1 MDKYILVTGG
11 AGFIGS
17 HLTEALLK
25 SQQKVI
31 VLDNFNDFY
40 DPEIKRGNIKA
51 ITTKMA
57 ELGIPEDHFQIVEGD
72 IRNTEQMDKLFASFS
87 IQLVV
92 HLAAMAGVRPSISVP
107 LLYNDVNINGTL
119 NLLELCRKYGV
130 KKFVFASS
138 SSVYGNNKKVPFSET
153 DFVDHPVSPYA
164 ATKRA
169 GELLCHTYHH
179 LYGMDI
185 ACLRFFTVYGPGQRP
200 DLAIHKF
207 TKLIINDE
215 EVPFYGDGT
224 TERDYTYIEDIIDG
238 VVKAIQWVQAGQG
251 LYEIFNLGE
260 SRTVNLKEMV
270 TTLEKEI
277 GKKAKLKVLPM
288 QPGDVQRTYAD
299 ITKAQKILGY
309 QPTTAFEDGIK
320 QFIQWYKEV
329 NKLSLINA

>member
-1 MDKYILVTGG
+1 
-11 AGFIGS
+11 
-17 HLTEALLK
+17 
-25 SQQKVI
+25 
-31 VLDNFNDFY
+31 
-40 DPEIKRGNIKA
+40 
-51 ITTKMA
+51 
-57 ELGIPEDHFQIVEGD
+57 
-72 IRNTEQMDKLFASFS
+72 
-87 IQLVV
+87 
-92 HLAAMAGVRPSISVP
+92 
-107 LLYNDVNINGTL
+107 
-119 NLLELCRKYGV
+119 
-130 KKFVFASS
+130 VFASS

-153 DFVDHPVSPYA
+153 DFVDHPISPYA

-169 GELLCHTYHH
+169 GELICYTYHH

-185 ACLRFFTVYGPGQRP
+185 ACLRFFTVYGPRQRP

-207 TKLIINDE
+207 TKLLINGE
-215 EVPFYGDGT
+215 EIPFYGDGT
-224 TERDYTYIEDIIDG
+224 TERDYTFIDDIIEG
-238 VVKAIQWVQAGQG
+238 VVKALQWVQAGQG

-270 TTLEKEI
+270 TTLEKVI

-329 NKLSLINA
+329 NNIALINV

>member
-1 MDKYILVTGG
+1 VDKYILVTGG

>member
-1 MDKYILVTGG
+1 MKKSILVTGG
-11 AGFIGS
+11 VGFIGS

-25 SQQKVI
+25 IGYKV
-31 VLDNFNDFY
+31 VVVDNFNDFY
-40 DPEIKRGNIKA
+40 DPEKKRGNIMA
-51 ITTKMA
+51 IKSQMA
-57 ELGIPEDHFQIVEGD
+57 KLSIPEDHIQIIEGD
-72 IRNTEQMDKLFASFS
+72 IRNIEQLDKLFAAYS

-92 HLAAMAGVRPSISVP
+92 HLAAMAGVRPSISAP

-153 DFVDHPVSPYA
+153 DFVDHPISPYA

-169 GELLCHTYHH
+169 GELICHTYHH

-185 ACLRFFTVYGPGQRP
+185 ACLRFFTVFGPRQRP

-207 TKLIINDE
+207 TKLLINGE
-215 EVPFYGDGT
+215 EIPFYGDGT
-224 TERDYTYIEDIIDG
+224 TERDYTFIDDIIEG
-238 VVKAIQWVQAGQG
+238 VVKALQWVQAGQG

-270 TTLEKEI
+270 TTLEKVI

-288 QPGDVQRTYAD
+288 QPGDVTRTYAD

-309 QPTTAFEDGIK
+309 HPTTTFEEGIK
-320 QFIQWYKEV
+320 KFIQWYREI
-329 NKLSLINA
+329 NNIALINV

>member
-25 SQQKVI
+25 SGQKVV

-40 DPEIKRGNIKA
+40 DPVIKRENIKA

-57 ELGIPEDHFQIVEGD
+57 QLGIPEDHIQIIEGD
-72 IRNTEQMDKLFASFS
+72 IRDPEQMDKLFASSS

-92 HLAAMAGVRPSISVP
+92 HLAAMAGVRPSISAP

-119 NLLELCRKYGV
+119 NLLEMCKKYRV

-138 SSVYGNNKKVPFSET
+138 SSVYGNNKKVPFAET

-169 GELLCHTYHH
+169 GELFCHTYHH

-224 TERDYTYIEDIIDG
+224 TERDYTYIDDIIDG
-238 VVKAIQWVQAGQG
+238 VVRAIQWVQNGQG
-251 LYEIFNLGE
+251 QYEIFNLGE
-260 SRTVNLKEMV
+260 SRTISLNEMV
-270 TTLEKEI
+270 ATLEKVI

-288 QPGDVQRTYAD
+288 QPGDVKRTYAD
-299 ITKAQKILGY
+299 ITKARKILGY
-309 QPTTAFEDGIK
+309 HPVTAFEDGIEK
-320 QFIQWYKEV
+320 FVQWYKEN
-329 NKLSLINA
+329 NKLSLINV

>member
-17 HLTEALLK
+17 HLTETLLK
-25 SQQKVI
+25 SGQKVV
-31 VLDNFNDFY
+31 VLDNFNNFY
-40 DPEIKRGNIKA
+40 DPEIKRGNLKEIK
-51 ITTKMA
+51 TQML
-57 ELGIPEDHFQIVEGD
+57 ELGIPEAHIQIIEGD
-72 IRNTEQMDKLFASFS
+72 IRNVKQMDELFAAYP

-92 HLAAMAGVRPSISVP
+92 HLAAMAGVRPSISAP

-119 NLLELCRKYGV
+119 NLLEMCKKYSV

-169 GELLCHTYHH
+169 GELICHTYHH
-179 LYGMDI
+179 LYGMDV
-185 ACLRFFTVYGPGQRP
+185 ACLRFFTVYGPRQRP

-224 TERDYTYIEDIIDG
+224 TERDYTYIDDIIDG
-238 VVKAIQWVQAGQG
+238 IVKAIQWVQAGQG

-260 SRTVNLKEMV
+260 SRTINLKEMV
-270 TTLEKEI
+270 TTLESVI

-288 QPGDVQRTYAD
+288 QPGDVTRTYAD

-309 QPTTAFEDGIK
+309 NPTTAFEEGIK
-320 QFIQWYKEV
+320 QFIQWYREV
-329 NKLSLINA
+329 NNITLINV

>member
-1 MDKYILVTGG
+1 MGRHILVTGG

-17 HLTEALLK
+17 HLTKALLK

-238 VVKAIQWVQAGQG
+238 VLRAIQWVENGQG
-251 LYEIFNLGE
+251 SYEIFNLGE

-329 NKLSLINA
+329 NNIALINV

>member
-17 HLTEALLK
+17 HLAEALLK
-25 SQQKVI
+25 TGYKV
-31 VLDNFNDFY
+31 VAVDNFNDFY
-40 DPEIKRGNIKA
+40 DPEKKRGNIIA
-51 ITTKMA
+51 IKSQMA
-57 ELGIPEDHFQIVEGD
+57 KLSIPEDHIQIIEGD
-72 IRNTEQMDKLFASFS
+72 IRNIEQMDKLFATYP

-92 HLAAMAGVRPSISVP
+92 HLAAMAGVRPSISAP

-153 DFVDHPVSPYA
+153 DFVDHPISPYA

-169 GELLCHTYHH
+169 GELICHTYHH

-185 ACLRFFTVYGPGQRP
+185 ACLRFFTVFGPRQRP

-207 TKLIINDE
+207 TKLLINGE
-215 EVPFYGDGT
+215 EIPFYGDGT
-224 TERDYTYIEDIIDG
+224 TERDYTFIDDIIEG
-238 VVKAIQWVQAGQG
+238 VVKALQWVQAGQG

-270 TTLEKEI
+270 TTLEKVI

-288 QPGDVQRTYAD
+288 QPGDVTRTYAD

-309 QPTTAFEDGIK
+309 HPTTTFEEGIK
-320 QFIQWYKEV
+320 QFIQWYREI
-329 NKLSLINA
+329 NNIALINV

>member
-1 MDKYILVTGG
+1 MEKHILVTGG

-25 SQQKVI
+25 FGYKVV

-40 DPEIKRGNIKA
+40 DPKIKKENIKA
-51 ITTKMA
+51 IKNQMV
-57 ELGIPEDHFQIVEGD
+57 ELSIPEDHIQIVTAD
-72 IRNTEQMDKLFASFS
+72 IRDHKQMEKLFASSS

-92 HLAAMAGVRPSISVP
+92 HLAAMAGVRPSISAP

-119 NLLELCRKYGV
+119 NLLEMCKKYGV
-130 KKFVFASS
+130 KKFAFASS
-138 SSVYGNNKKVPFSET
+138 SSVYGNNKKVPFAET
-153 DFVDHPVSPYA
+153 DFVDYPISPYA

-185 ACLRFFTVYGPGQRP
+185 ACLRFFTVYGPRQRP

-207 TKLIINDE
+207 TKLIINE
-215 EVPFYGDGT
+215 EEIPFYGDGT
-224 TERDYTYIEDIIDG
+224 TERDYTYIDDIIDG
-238 VVKAIQWVQAGQG
+238 VLRAIQWVENGQG
-251 LYEIFNLGE
+251 RYEIFNLGE
-260 SRTVNLKEMV
+260 SRTINLKQMV
-270 TTLEKEI
+270 TTLEKAL

-288 QPGDVQRTYAD
+288 QPGDVKRTYAD

-309 QPTTAFEDGIK
+309 RPATAFEDGIEK
-320 QFIQWYKEV
+320 FVQWYKEF

>member
-1 MDKYILVTGG
+1 
-11 AGFIGS
+11 
-17 HLTEALLK
+17 
-25 SQQKVI
+25 VI

-153 DFVDHPVSPYA
+153 DFVDHPISPYA

-169 GELLCHTYHH
+169 GELICYTYHH

-185 ACLRFFTVYGPGQRP
+185 ACLRFFTVYGPRQRP

-207 TKLIINDE
+207 TKLIINDQ

-224 TERDYTYIEDIIDG
+224 TERDYTFIDDIIEG

-329 NKLSLINA
+329 NNIALINV

>member
-153 DFVDHPVSPYA
+153 DFVDHPISPYA

-169 GELLCHTYHH
+169 GELICYTYHH
-179 LYGMDI
+179 LYGMDL
-185 ACLRFFTVYGPGQRP
+185 ACLRFFTVYGPRQRP

-207 TKLIINDE
+207 TKLIINDQ

-224 TERDYTYIEDIIDG
+224 TERDYTFIDDIIEG

-329 NKLSLINA
+329 NNITLINV

>member
-153 DFVDHPVSPYA
+153 DFVDHPISPYA

-169 GELLCHTYHH
+169 GELICYTYHH

-185 ACLRFFTVYGPGQRP
+185 ACLRFFTVYGPRQRP

-224 TERDYTYIEDIIDG
+224 TERDYTHIDDIIDG
-238 VVKAIQWVQAGQG
+238 VVKAIQWVQTGQG

-270 TTLEKEI
+270 TTLEKVI
-277 GKKAKLKVLPM
+277 GKKAKLKFLPM
-288 QPGDVQRTYAD
+288 QPGDVTKTYAD

-309 QPTTAFEDGIK
+309 HPTTTFEEGIK
-320 QFIQWYKEV
+320 QFIQWYREV
-329 NKLSLINA
+329 NNITLINV

>member
-1 MDKYILVTGG
+1 MGRHILVTGG

-17 HLTEALLK
+17 HLTKALLK

-329 NKLSLINA
+329 NNIALINV